1 MRLKLKITF
10 GFFIIAIM
18 LFIAGAW
25 SIVQVKSAQNFLEE
39 LLNNNLQKNLSS
51 LHIYESLKKNYEAGI
66 LLSTG
71 KIKEGKTLLAKSDS
85 LFNVTLQ
92 RLNGVEKDKAGKEII
107 NKIFASH
114 SELVN
119 VKKTF
124 SEYYAKG
131 EISLFISRLYF
142 SVKKVENNIKELQ
155 LFYIKKM
162 EELKTKIGESEDK
175 SITPGLVAMTAAI
188 LFAILFSFFV
198 NHYIVTPIITIR
210 KKVDDFTEKGIPYEY
225 DLESQDEIAELS
237 ESIRILSTRVPP
249 KE

>member
-71 KIKEGKTLLAKSDS
+71 KNKEGEALLVKSDS
-85 LFNVTLQ
+85 LFTATLNQ
-92 RLNGVEKDKAGKEII
+92 LANVEKDKKGKEII
-107 NKIFASH
+107 KNIFASY
-114 SELVN
+114 SKMVA

-124 SEYYAKG
+124 PEYSAKG
-131 EISLFISRLYF
+131 KISLFVSRLYS
-142 SVKKVENNIKELQ
+142 SVKKVESNIKELQ
-155 LFYIKKM
+155 FLYVKKM
-162 EELKTKIGESEDK
+162 ENLKTKIGESEDK